1 MKVTIHRAKNK
12 IKPYSKF
19 LNKSFLGVSV
29 FIIIIITGINMFMS
43 YRQVTKRIIENKKT
57 EAELINK
64 SLDNIARGV
73 AVAAELVKTD
83 YLIQSLEKKLTKTEE
98 MSLRGYL
105 SYKIMSS
112 NAIISDLQI
121 PFYAM
126 IIGENGFRYTSQTN
140 SKEHDF
146 YYILH
151 SLWFYNAVNNES
163 DTGIITNVE
172 DTRLGADNEY
182 IFVYYENIYSNK
194 KYLGTLLLCVDEKVI
209 KDTYE
214 RICDDN
220 NNIYIFGADD
230 RLFGEGINN
239 YRIQIEKEIERFLL
253 SEKLYDVLYGTDGY
267 IMTKHTSEY
276 TKWTVV
282 ETVALNSILEYGID
296 FFSSSMIIGII
307 SVIFV
312 AFLIKHNSDRMT
324 RPLKYFCD
332 SIENNNETVDIEKPK
347 IEIYEIDR
355 LYNSYSIM
363 KRKNK
368 ELINGKIENEKLI
381 REQELKFLRAQ
392 INPHFLYNT
401 LFSIRCTVDMKKN
414 AEASKMIDL
423 LVDMLR
429 KNLHSDSCLHTI
441 SEEAISIKDYVYL
454 ARYGYEKKIDIEFEI
469 ENGLETYM
477 IMKFLLQP
485 LVENAIFHGIELK
498 FIDGI
503 IRIIIY
509 KSHNKLIVSINDNGC
524 GIDKDTIDR
533 INGTEQKSDFS
544 GHIGVGNVRKRIQE
558 NYGDEYG
565 LNIESI
571 VGDGTTIKLVLPLIK
586 GNETLDNN

>member
-19 LNKSFLGVSV
+19 LNKSFLGVSL

-332 SIENNNETVDIEKPK
+332 SIENNNETADIEKPK

-429 KNLHSDSCLHTI
+429 KNLHSASCLHTI

-509 KSHNKLIVSINDNGC
+509 KSNNKLIVSINDNGC

-533 INGTEQKSDFS
+533 INDTEQKSDFF